1 MCVIERDRFFSTR
14 MELLG
19 RRLREAKRRGEAL
32 FINYT
37 GSHTEKAN
45 NLLPADEAG
54 HLALPD
60 VVESDNP
67 DPVSWVLV
75 LAVLDLGEN
84 LISGLASEHGE
95 LPHGP
100 VPVLVESRAGEE
112 ELVGVGLLL
121 AGELDAW
128 SPSVA
133 DEVVDLPGDL
143 LVGERGEVG
152 KALVP
157 LLRLED
163 LFVVWRWESGG
174 LVFSSQEREKKGG
187 GGGSNRG
194 RSTRR
199 ARFAGFAGHEATR
212 IHTTPHTRPSLSLS
226 HTSLCSSTRH
236 TQTNKHDDVPACRP
250 WRLACG
256 WPWRRP
262 CGTG

>member
-1 MCVIERDRFFSTR
+1 M
-14 MELLG
+14 
-19 RRLREAKRRGEAL
+19 K
-32 FINYT
+32 
-37 GSHTEKAN
+37 
-45 NLLPADEAG
+45 PAIW
-54 HLALPD
+54 HCLTL
-60 VVESDNP
+60 SNP
-67 DPVSWVLV
+67 TTLTLYPGFV

-163 LFVVWRWESGG
+163 LHAGHGDWPAGG
-174 LVFSSQEREKKGG
+174 LGG
-187 GGGSNRG
+187 DPAGLGRLGNEGLPGGHDHGVH
-194 RSTRR
+194 
-199 ARFAGFAGHEATR
+199 GFG
-212 IHTTPHTRPSLSLS
+212 
-226 HTSLCSSTRH
+226 
-236 TQTNKHDDVPACRP
+236 V
-250 WRLACG
+250 
-256 WPWRRP
+256 
-262 CGTG
+262 

>member
-1 MCVIERDRFFSTR
+1 MEVALFVTERERERERGLKSAPSPAHNPPTLYPLKKPLACFSCCASAAAFLGYGAATLVAVLEGSQQRERVALVLKTHSKTTVEGSREGDVRERRRVSMCVIERERFFFFSTR

-37 GSHTEKAN
+37 GSHTERAN

-163 LFVVWRWESGG
+163 L
-174 LVFSSQEREKKGG
+174 L
-187 GGGSNRG
+187 
-194 RSTRR
+194 
-199 ARFAGFAGHEATR
+199 
-212 IHTTPHTRPSLSLS
+212 
-226 HTSLCSSTRH
+226 
-236 TQTNKHDDVPACRP
+236 
-250 WRLACG
+250 
-256 WPWRRP
+256 
-262 CGTG
+262 

>member
-1 MCVIERDRFFSTR
+1 MCVIERDRFFSAR

-163 LFVVWRWESGG
+163 L
-174 LVFSSQEREKKGG
+174 L
-187 GGGSNRG
+187 
-194 RSTRR
+194 
-199 ARFAGFAGHEATR
+199 
-212 IHTTPHTRPSLSLS
+212 
-226 HTSLCSSTRH
+226 
-236 TQTNKHDDVPACRP
+236 
-250 WRLACG
+250 
-256 WPWRRP
+256 
-262 CGTG
+262 

>member
-1 MCVIERDRFFSTR
+1 MACFSCCANAAAFLGYGAATLVAVLEGSQERETGSPSFSKHTQTTVEGSREGDVRERRRVSMCVIERDRFFSTR

-143 LVGERGEVG
+143 VVGERGQVG

-163 LFVVWRWESGG
+163 L
-174 LVFSSQEREKKGG
+174 L
-187 GGGSNRG
+187 
-194 RSTRR
+194 
-199 ARFAGFAGHEATR
+199 
-212 IHTTPHTRPSLSLS
+212 
-226 HTSLCSSTRH
+226 
-236 TQTNKHDDVPACRP
+236 
-250 WRLACG
+250 
-256 WPWRRP
+256 
-262 CGTG
+262 